1 MEIEEPRRRGET
13 KIQEASGSAA
23 FRRLPFFSRRKTDG
37 DLHPPQ
43 RNKIPVYS
51 GMRSDYSLGDVAR
64 RSHMIIPDDTQ
75 AAFNQVS
82 RLKLHNFA
90 FIKRTDGSWTYA
102 LLAHR
107 YFDADEEECM
117 MFVLQEDGSKKTIK
131 KRQWASFVR
140 AVANEKSAKEERMDP
155 YLSRNI
161 SMDSFD
167 LWVDLQD
174 MDDCSMIS
182 FTSN

>member
-1 MEIEEPRRRGET
+1 MWPVDLTR
-13 KIQEASGSAA
+13 SA
-23 FRRLPFFSRRKTDG
+23 
-37 DLHPPQ
+37 Q
-43 RNKIPVYS
+43 MIPKPHSY
-51 GMRSDYSLGDVAR
+51 
-64 RSHMIIPDDTQ
+64 
-75 AAFNQVS
+75 
-82 RLKLHNFA
+82 NFA

-117 MFVLQEDGSKKTIK
+117 MFVLQEDGTKKTIK

-140 AVANEKSAKEERMDP
+140 AVANEKLAKEERMDP

-182 FTSN
+182 FTSNCALVCLYGSRK